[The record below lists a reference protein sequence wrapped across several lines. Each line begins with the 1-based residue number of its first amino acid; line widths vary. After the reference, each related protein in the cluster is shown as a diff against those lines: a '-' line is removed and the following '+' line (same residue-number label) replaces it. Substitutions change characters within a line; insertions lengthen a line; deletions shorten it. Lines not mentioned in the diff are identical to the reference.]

1 MYVNWLCPVW
11 MWIDPDFS
19 SQLALPLAGL
29 TPQHPWRTCC
39 CWPAP
44 PQHLKPLADASS
56 PPALSVP
63 LPSQQLSSSRQL
75 GCGIPMTLVSDPW
88 GCPARFAQHVFVCL
102 CVSVSCLCVAILPR
116 RPCSAASSILLV
128 MQCHPLA
135 EAPRNPPLQL
145 FSATGDAPKM
155 KY

>member
-29 TPQHPWRTCC
+29 TLQHPWRTCC

-44 PQHLKPLADASS
+44 PQHFKPLADASS

-63 LPSQQLSSSRQL
+63 LPSQQLSSSCQL
-75 GCGIPMTLVSDPW
+75 GCSIPMTLVSDPW
-88 GCPARFAQHVFVCL
+88 GCPARFTQHVFVCL
-102 CVSVSCLCVAILPR
+102 CVCVLLFYLNVLALLLRPYCWLRSATHWQRLPE
-116 RPCSAASSILLV
+116 ILLCSFSLPQV
-128 MQCHPLA
+128 M
-135 EAPRNPPLQL
+135 LQR
-145 FSATGDAPKM
+145 
-155 KY
+155 